1 MESERVLV
9 IDDQPGVRWL
19 LRAFL
24 TDNGYDVTGACNGAE
39 GLRAVEDYNP
49 SLILLDVSMP
59 EMDGRQFAHEMSARG
74 VRVPTI
80 VMSGD
85 RSAQQWAH
93 GIGAAY
99 LPKPFTHAQ
108 LDTALAHAG
117 STKHLGSS
125 LILDSRW

>member
-1 MESERVLV
+1 METERVLV
-9 IDDQPGVRWL
+9 IDDQPSVRRL

-24 TDNGYDVTGACNGAE
+24 TLNGYDVTGASNGTE
-39 GLRAVEDYNP
+39 GLRAVEEHTP
-49 SLILLDVSMP
+49 SLIVLDLRMP
-59 EMDGRQFAHEMSARG
+59 EMDGRQFAHELSARG

-80 VMSGD
+80 VMSGAPD
-85 RSAQQWAH
+85 AQQWAH

-117 STKHLGSS
+117 RTKPLGSS